1 MPGMSKGKVSFEMNL
16 IEQLIINVETKVGIK
31 INEPTVNRCLM
42 NPNAFITVR
51 IYVYYKTF

>member
-31 INEPTVNRCLM
+31 IMSLQLIDV
-42 NPNAFITVR
+42 
-51 IYVYYKTF
+51 